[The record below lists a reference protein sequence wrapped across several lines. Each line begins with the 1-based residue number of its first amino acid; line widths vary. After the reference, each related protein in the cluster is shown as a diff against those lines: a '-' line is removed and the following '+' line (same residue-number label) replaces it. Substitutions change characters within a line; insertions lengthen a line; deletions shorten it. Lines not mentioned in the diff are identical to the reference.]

1 MKLDIR
7 AVDRAENKQ
16 FTYSLELADRHLQ
29 TAILGATFL
38 AAMSLGLAYLK
49 HLK

>member
-7 AVDRAENKQ
+7 AVDRTEDKSFA
-16 FTYSLELADRHLQ
+16 YSLELADRPLQ
-29 TAILGATFL
+29 TA
-38 AAMSLGLAYLK
+38 SLGLAYLK

>member
-7 AVDRAENKQ
+7 AVDRTEDKSFA
-16 FTYSLELADRHLQ
+16 YSLEIADWPLQ
-29 TAILGATFL
+29 TASLGAAFL